1 MRKNYL
7 LLIGL
12 LLILSVTRELL
23 AGNPQDIGAAYWFRK
38 AVSEKDT
45 DKKIEFYLKAI
56 QENPAFAEAHYNLAL
71 LYIGKKEIGK
81 AVDHLNQALTSDP
94 NPSLKSNVLSRLGA
108 SYRKLGQLVEAEKAF
123 NEAMKLSKDT
133 QFKNLMLYEL
143 GQTKISQGRYAEA
156 IEYFRKGLLNSPENR
171 SSFELGIQMARE
183 QQKVAELYEQGLALI
198 KNNKL
203 TDAKEVFRQLLQM
216 DSSHA
221 GAKEQLE
228 KIADLMAQKVD
239 PRDQQ
244 IQPLYIQALADMN
257 QGKWSEAIKNLEK
270 IKSLRPNN
278 AEIAKLLAEAQEK
291 QNEQILNEQKIENF
305 YTMGVENFT
314 KGNYTLALANFEKVA
329 ELNPNY
335 KDIDSRIQATRKE
348 VNRINE
354 LMSRMP
360 TRDEVVVSEPV
371 ESYAMESNFSPGS
384 NAGAMRSSSE
394 SGMKSDADIDQELA
408 QTYYQQALDL
418 MRQQDWQR
426 AMILLEKIKLIKPGY
441 RNTEFLLSQA
451 RQNIESTMGLS
462 QDATSGRTAGNKLI
476 LALIIGFVSLPLAIL
491 YLLPTT
497 RARYYI
503 LLKRYDKA
511 RAIYER
517 LLSKKPNNIKLYI
530 TLANIYINENRIDE
544 VAIRVFERAIQYN
557 DHLKLQLEPIVS
569 RYYLQKSKVSD
580 SPKKLI
586 DGILAEELNRMG
598 K

>member
-371 ESYAMESNFSPGS
+371 ASYAMESNFSPGS

-557 DHLKLQLEPIVS
+557 DHLKLQLEPIVA
-569 RYYLQKSKVSD
+569 RYYLQNAKVSD
-580 SPKKLI
+580 CPNNVI
-586 DGILAEELNRMG
+586 DAI
-598 K
+598 

>member
-1 MRKNYL
+1 MMKKSYL
-7 LLIGL
+7 LVGL
-12 LLILSVTRELL
+12 LLLLSYSSHATT
-23 AGNPQDIGAAYWFRK
+23 GNPQDIGAAYWFK
-38 AVSEKDT
+38 KGVGEKDP
-45 DKKIEFYLKAI
+45 DKKIEYYLKAT

-71 LYIGKKEIGK
+71 LYIGKKENAK
-81 AVDHLNQALTSDP
+81 AVESLTKALAGNP
-94 NPSLKSNVLSRLGA
+94 NPTLKSNILSRLGA
-108 SYRKLGQLVEAEKAF
+108 TYRKIGQLAEAEKAF
-123 NEAMKLSKDT
+123 QEAINSSNDV
-133 QFKNLMLYEL
+133 QFKTLMLYEL
-143 GQTKISQGRYAEA
+143 GQTKIAQGRYADA
-156 IEYFRKGLLNSPENR
+156 IDLFRQGLRNSPENR
-171 SSFELGIQMARE
+171 NSFELGIQMARE
-183 QQKVAELYEQGLALI
+183 QQKIAELYDQGLALI
-198 KNNKL
+198 KNNRL
-203 TDAKEVFRQLLQM
+203 SDAKEVFRQLLQM

-221 GAKEQLE
+221 GAREQLE
-228 KIADLMAQKVD
+228 RIANLMDQKI
-239 PRDQQ
+239 DQGDRQ
-244 IQPLYIQALADMN
+244 IQPLYIQALAYMN
-257 QGKWSEAIKNLEK
+257 EGKWQEAIKNLEK

-278 AEIAKLLAEAQEK
+278 AEVAKLLAEAQEK
-291 QNEQILNEQKIENF
+291 QYQQALNEQKIENF
-305 YTMGVENFT
+305 YSMGVENFAN
-314 KGNYTLALANFEKVA
+314 GNYTLALANFEKVA

-335 KDIDSRIQATRKE
+335 KDIESRLQATRKE
-348 VNRINE
+348 VARVNE

-360 TRDEVVVSEPV
+360 SREGTGISEPLETAMIETMPGAPTSSGTSRSMT
-371 ESYAMESNFSPGS
+371 ESSQMSGS
-384 NAGAMRSSSE
+384 
-394 SGMKSDADIDQELA
+394 DLDLELA

-462 QDATSGRTAGNKLI
+462 QNEATSGKGANRIL
-476 LALIIGFVSLPLAIL
+476 LALVIGFVSLPLAIL

-503 LLKRYDKA
+503 LLKKYDKA

-530 TLANIYINENRIDE
+530 TLANIYINENRVDE

-569 RYYLQKSKVSD
+569 RYYLQKSKSDD

-586 DGILAEELNRMG
+586 DGVLAEELNRMG

>member
-1 MRKNYL
+1 MTKTFCL
-7 LLIGL
+7 LVGL
-12 LLILSVTRELL
+12 LLMLSYGFELL

-45 DKKIEFYLKAI
+45 EKKIEFYLKAI
-56 QENPAFAEAHYNLAL
+56 QENPSFAEAHYNLAL
-71 LYIGKKEIGK
+71 LYIGKKETAK
-81 AVDHLNQALTSDP
+81 AVDHLNKALASDP
-94 NPSLKSNVLSRLGA
+94 NPSLKSNVLSRLGT
-108 SYRKLGQLVEAEKAF
+108 SYRKLGQLAEAEKAF
-123 NEAMKLSKDT
+123 QDAMNLSKDT
-133 QFKNLMLYEL
+133 QFKSLMLYEL
-143 GQTKISQGRYAEA
+143 GQTKISQGRYTEA
-156 IEYFRKGLLNSPENR
+156 IDYFRQGLRNSPENR
-171 SSFELGIQMARE
+171 NSFELGIQMARE
-183 QQKVAELYEQGLALI
+183 QQKIADLYEQGLALI

-228 KIADLMAQKVD
+228 RIANLMDQKIDQ
-239 PRDQQ
+239 RDQQ
-244 IQPLYIQALADMN
+244 IQPLYLQALADMN

-270 IKSLRPNN
+270 LKSMRPNN

-291 QNEQILNEQKIENF
+291 QYQQALNEQKIENF
-305 YTMGVENFT
+305 YAMGLENFAN
-314 KGNYTLALANFEKVA
+314 GNYTVALANFEKVS

-335 KDIDSRIQATRKE
+335 KDIESRLQATRKE
-348 VNRINE
+348 INRINE

-360 TRDEVVVSEPV
+360 SREEAVIPEPI
-371 ESYAMESNFSPGS
+371 ESYAMESTIGS
-384 NAGAMRSSSE
+384 GSLRASSE
-394 SGMKSDADIDQELA
+394 SGQMSNADIDLELA
-408 QTYYQQALDL
+408 QNYYQQALDL

-441 RNTEFLLSQA
+441 RNTDFLLSQA
-451 RQNIESTMGLS
+451 RQNIESTMGL
-462 QDATSGRTAGNKLI
+462 TENSGSSRSGLNHLMF
-476 LALIIGFVSLPLAIL
+476 ALIIGVVSLPLAVL

-503 LLKRYDKA
+503 LLKKYDKA

-517 LLSKKPNNIKLYI
+517 MLSKKPNNIKLYI
-530 TLANIYINENRIDE
+530 TLANIYINENRVDE

-569 RYYLQKSKVSD
+569 RYYLQKSRASD

-586 DGILAEELNRMG
+586 DGALAEELKRMG
-598 K
+598 N